1 MDPLLVLKFIGAL
14 LLVGVIFFGSF
25 LAYIVFNPA
34 QAQFFVT
41 MFHINPDDIANLL
54 TKLLNGSF
62 GILILSLSILW
73 IISLFRAIWT
83 PKDLKRKR
91 MIAWITAVI
100 I

>member
-1 MDPLLVLKFIGAL
+1 LDPILILKFIGVL

-41 MFHINPDDIANLL
+41 MFRINPDDIASLL

-73 IISLFRAIWT
+73 IISLFRAIWI
-83 PKDLKRKR
+83 PKDLKRKK
-91 MIAWITAVI
+91 MIGWIGAA
-100 I
+100 